1 MSRLLPA
8 MLAAALALG
17 ATARA
22 EAQARPKA
30 SVKAVEEKAKPV
42 LPNSPTAFVQG
53 IDLKVKP
60 MLANTAQNKSKIL
73 GTLNQMLD
81 FPTLCKA
88 SLGKHWEGKT
98 DAQRKEFS
106 DTLHA
111 LIEKNVVKRLRDTR
125 NHKIKYQ
132 SEEVEGASA
141 TVVTIVSDG
150 DGPRAQ
156 QLEIAY
162 KLQKRGKSWIVVDM
176 ITDGVSLV
184 SNYRSQFNK
193 IITQDGWDAVIKKMK
208 DKLAEPD

>member
-1 MSRLLPA
+1 MFKLLSA
-8 MLAAALALG
+8 MLVTTVALG
-17 ATARA
+17 AATQA
-22 EAQARPKA
+22 EAQVKPKA
-30 SVKAVEEKAKPV
+30 SLQPVAQAAKPV

-53 IDLKVKP
+53 IDQKVKP
-60 MLANTAQNKSKIL
+60 MLANTAQYKNKIL
-73 GTLNQMLD
+73 GILNQMLD
-81 FPTLCKA
+81 FPTLCKD

-125 NHKIKYQ
+125 NHKVKYE
-132 SEEVEGASA
+132 SEEIKGNTANVI
-141 TVVTIVSDG
+141 TIVSDG
-150 DGPRAQ
+150 DVPRAQ

-176 ITDGVSLV
+176 LTDGVSLV